1 MNGVVKNLLKGSATP
16 FSGVDSAVLS
26 VEGMAEPVPNKPRV
40 LMVGMH
46 LTKTRGGITTLAAD
60 ILNSHLKSDHDFTY
74 IASQAEDLGGAG
86 KALLAMSAMLRFVVL
101 CILKCPHLVYV
112 HIGSNA
118 SLYRE
123 SAFVVLARLFRR
135 PVISHFHAG
144 DVDLYMA
151 RQTRV
156 GKWLIRSAISLSS
169 RIIAVSNESARQLAE
184 LNEDLPISIVPNVI
198 DTSAFLA
205 TRRPEK
211 TASGPVKLLFVGAI
225 GKLKGEKDLVKALS
239 LVKQAGGNVSVS
251 FVGYRAEGLAE
262 DCRHFGIVDSIDHLG
277 PVAMDERLGFYRD
290 ADIFVLPTY
299 AEAMPIAVIEAMAAG
314 LPVITTAVGGIP
326 EIIDDSVE
334 GFLVECGDIKEFA
347 EKILLLS
354 RDKQKRLQ
362 MGSKGRSRILGQ
374 MNFDRYIESLRTEIE
389 HTLSNP
395 KKNMPVSLLVKRTIK
410 SLASI
415 AKAGLGYPSVSAGSV
430 NILAYHRVVADIEK
444 AEQDAI
450 YGIVVSTATFRRHCE
465 LLLRKYDVVSL
476 ETALSPTD
484 DRRKATRPM
493 AVITFDDG
501 YVDFYEEAFPV
512 LKELGLPATVFLPT
526 DYIGQLKPLAHDRI
540 YWLLKLALAESVSMK
555 NALQKAG
562 VAPDTAAEFSRSDDL
577 LYLTER
583 LVYLPNELRERAV
596 IEMESELGE
605 KFEEYPK
612 EYQLLS
618 WEMVGEMARNGIDFG
633 GHTANHVILPLENES
648 VRKVEI
654 DRCKQTLE
662 SELGTKVAS
671 FAYPNGEY
679 NDSIRQMA
687 ADAGFSLAV
696 TTQTRINTSGADLMA
711 LGRTS
716 LCEESTRGIGGQYS
730 HRVAELR
737 LGT

>member
-1 MNGVVKNLLKGSATP
+1 
-16 FSGVDSAVLS
+16 
-26 VEGMAEPVPNKPRV
+26 
-40 LMVGMH
+40 MVGMH

-60 ILNSHLKSDHDFTY
+60 ILNSDLKTDHDFIY
-74 IASQAEDLGGAG
+74 IASQAEDLGGVG
-86 KALLAMSAMLRFVVL
+86 KALLAMSATLRFVAQ
-101 CILKCPHLVYV
+101 CILKRPQLVYI

-123 SAFVVLARLFRR
+123 SAFVVLARLFRL

-156 GKWLIRSAISLSS
+156 GKWFIRSAIGLSS
-169 RIIAVSNESARQLAE
+169 RVIAVSNESARQLAD
-184 LNEDLPISIVPNVI
+184 LNDGLQTSMIPNAI
-198 DTSAFLA
+198 DTSTFLSVCRQDEA
-205 TRRPEK
+205 ARGSVR
-211 TASGPVKLLFVGAI
+211 LLFVGAV
-225 GKLKGEKDLVKALS
+225 GKLKGEKDLVQALA
-239 LVKQAGGNVSVS
+239 LVKQAGVDVRVS
-251 FVGYRAEGLAE
+251 FLGYRAEGLVE
-262 DCRHFGIVDSIDHLG
+262 DCRQLGITDLIDHLG
-277 PVAMDERLGFYRD
+277 PVPMDKRLDFYRN

-326 EIIDDSVE
+326 EIIDDGVE
-334 GFLVECGDIKEFA
+334 GFLVECGDVKEIA

-354 RDKQKRLQ
+354 RDKQKRLE

-374 MNFDRYIESLRTEIE
+374 MNFDLYIKGLRSELE
-389 HTLSNP
+389 QTLRNS
-395 KKNMPVSLLVKRTIK
+395 KRKMPASLLIKRSIK

-415 AKAGLGYPSVSAGSV
+415 AKAGLGYPRVSAGAV
-430 NILAYHRVVADIEK
+430 NILAYHRVVADIGK
-444 AEQDAI
+444 AEREAI

-465 LLLRKYDVVSL
+465 MLIRKYDVVPL
-476 ETALSPTD
+476 ETAMHVAD
-484 DRRKATRPM
+484 DKRETSGPM

-512 LKELGLPATVFLPT
+512 LKDLGLPATVFLPT
-526 DYIGQLKPLAHDRI
+526 DYIGQPKPLAHDRI
-540 YWLLKLALAESVSMK
+540 YWLLKLALAGSVPMT
-555 NALQKAG
+555 APLLKAG
-562 VAPDTAAEFSRSDDL
+562 VAADIAAEFSGSGDL
-577 LYLTER
+577 LYLTDK
-583 LVYLPNELRERAV
+583 LVYLPNELRENA
-596 IEMESELGE
+596 ILEMEGELGD
-605 KFEEYPK
+605 KFEDYPK
-612 EYQLLS
+612 EYQLLN
-618 WEMVGEMARNGIDFG
+618 WEMVKEMARNGIDFG
-633 GHTANHVILPLENES
+633 GHTANHVILPLEDES
-648 VRKVEI
+648 VMKTEI
-654 DRCKQTLE
+654 DRCKKTLE
-662 SELGTKVAS
+662 SELGRKVAS

-696 TTQTRINTSGADLMA
+696 TTQTRINRSGADLMA

-730 HRVAELR
+730 HRVAGLR

>member
-1 MNGVVKNLLKGSATP
+1 MGRIVKNLLLSSAAALPRTDGALPVVKGVAAAAT
-16 FSGVDSAVLS
+16 
-26 VEGMAEPVPNKPRV
+26 NKLRI

-60 ILNSHLKSDHDFTY
+60 ILTSDLKADHDLTY
-74 IASQAEDLGGAG
+74 IASQAEDLGGIG
-86 KALLAMSAMLRFVVL
+86 KALMAVAATLRFVAQ
-101 CILKCPHLVYV
+101 CILKRPQLVYV

-123 SAFVVLARLFRR
+123 SAFVVLARLFRL
-135 PVISHFHAG
+135 PVIMHFHAG
-144 DVDLYMA
+144 DVHLYMA
-151 RQTRV
+151 RQLKA
-156 GKWLIRSAISLSS
+156 GKWFIRSAFGLSS
-169 RIIAVSNESARQLAE
+169 RVIAVSNESARQLAE
-184 LNEDLPISIVPNVI
+184 LNDGLQITIVPNVI
-198 DTSAFLA
+198 DTTAFLA
-205 TRRPEK
+205 NHQPK
-211 TASGPVKLLFVGAI
+211 KSDDGPIKLLFVGAA
-225 GKLKGEKDLVKALS
+225 GKLKGEKDLVEALA
-239 LVKQAGGNVSVS
+239 LVKEAGLDVRVS
-251 FVGYRAEGLAE
+251 FVGYRTEGLA
-262 DCRHFGIVDSIDHLG
+262 DICRSMGLTDLIDHLG
-277 PVAMDERLGFYRD
+277 PVAMDKRLDFYRN

-326 EIIDDSVE
+326 EIIHDNVE
-334 GFLVECGDIKEFA
+334 GFLVECGGVREIA

-354 RDKQKRLQ
+354 RDKAKRIE
-362 MGSKGRSRILGQ
+362 MGSNGRSRILSQ
-374 MNFDRYIESLRTEIE
+374 MNFDRYIKSLRTEIE

-395 KKNMPVSLLVKRTIK
+395 KKSMPVSLLAKRSIK

-415 AKAGLGYPSVSAGSV
+415 AKAGLGYPRVSAGSV
-430 NILAYHRVVADIEK
+430 NILAYHRVVADIGK
-444 AEQDAI
+444 AEREAI
-450 YGIVVSTATFRRHCE
+450 YGIVVSKATFRRHCE

-476 ETALSPTD
+476 ETAMRSAG
-484 DRRKATRPM
+484 DRRNATRPM

-526 DYIGQLKPLAHDRI
+526 DYIGQPKPLAHDRM
-540 YWLLKLALAESVSMK
+540 YWLLKLALAGSVPMTA
-555 NALQKAG
+555 ALLKAG
-562 VAPDTAAEFSRSDDL
+562 VAADIAAEFSGSGDL
-577 LYLTER
+577 LYLTDK
-583 LVYLPNELRERAV
+583 LVYLPNELREMAI

-612 EYQLLS
+612 EYQLLN
-618 WEMVGEMARNGIDFG
+618 WEMVREMARNGIDFG
-633 GHTANHVILPLENES
+633 GHTANHVILPLEVNS
-648 VRKVEI
+648 VMKSEI
-654 DRCKQTLE
+654 DRCKHTLE
-662 SELGTKVAS
+662 NELGKKVAS

-696 TTQTRINTSGADLMA
+696 TTQTRINTSDADLMA

-730 HRVAELR
+730 HGVAELR
-737 LGT
+737 LGV